1 MAVTGIRKASSST
14 FLVLAGISLAVFA
27 IFLFGGSEIDA
38 KGNKVYAFTDILLYW
53 VYALGGIAIITVLG
67 FVLKELFSKFASN
80 PKEAFASI
88 AGVLA
93 LLVLLV
99 ITYAI
104 GDDTPL
110 KLNEEAQK
118 FNSPGWLKVSDMW
131 IFSTYFLLIATTGA
145 AVVGSIKSA
154 LNR

>member
-1 MAVTGIRKASSST
+1 MAVTGIRKTSSST

-27 IFLFGGSEIDA
+27 IFLFGGSELDA

-53 VYALGGIAIITVLG
+53 VYALGGIAIVTVLG
-67 FVLKELFSKFASN
+67 FVLKDFFAKLSSN
-80 PKEAFASI
+80 PKEAFASV
-88 AGVLA
+88 AGVIALLA
-93 LLVLLV
+93 LLG

-104 GDDTPL
+104 GDTTPL
-110 KLNEEAQK
+110 KLNEEAQR

-131 IFSTYFLLIATTGA
+131 IYSTYFLLIATAGA
-145 AVVGSIKSA
+145 AIVGSIKSA